1 MRRTFHLLIASVA
14 LWCAVPGPAV
24 AEPIHISSG
33 TISLNQLQEGWPVT
47 LTGTDGVRPFT
58 FDGVLADVDPRIL
71 ACNPCLPTAIQLDAR
86 IPANGYFGT
95 VTYGNETYR
104 SNPNVSP
111 LDGNGNLALAIEGTV
126 LLPPP
131 PTFVGTTAT
140 LVAPFTAAG
149 VLVPPEILAGGLS
162 NTVAGSGVVTVNL
175 FRDPSVELPVWS
187 VRSAEYRFGEQ
198 APVPEPTSVL
208 LLTTGLAGLLLRRRT

>member
-1 MRRTFHLLIASVA
+1 L
-14 LWCAVPGPAV
+14 
-24 AEPIHISSG
+24 
-33 TISLNQLQEGWPVT
+33 T
-47 LTGTDGVRPFT
+47 LEF
-58 FDGVLADVDPRIL
+58 
-71 ACNPCLPTAIQLDAR
+71 LPMDI
-86 IPANGYFGT
+86 FGT